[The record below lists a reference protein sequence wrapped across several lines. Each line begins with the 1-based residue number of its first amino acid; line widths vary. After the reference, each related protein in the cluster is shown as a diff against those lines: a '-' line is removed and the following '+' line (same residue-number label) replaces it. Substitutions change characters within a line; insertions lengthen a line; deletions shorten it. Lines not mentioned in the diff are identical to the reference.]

1 MTTKDLLENFKTVI
15 AFNIDECSTTKECVA
30 FPAECLKQKPT
41 KCEYL
46 LSYAPSENNSDAVA
60 IELATKRIG
69 NNMYIAVGF
78 SNDQEMVSHSF

>member
-1 MTTKDLLENFKTVI
+1 MKPLQPALLLSYFYVGCLTVI
-15 AFNIDECSTTKECVA
+15 AFNIDECSSIKECIA

-69 NNMYIAVGF
+69 
-78 SNDQEMVSHSF
+78 